1 MSLKKMIAL
10 LLASMFCT
18 TLISFAEAKEA
29 EQAAPALLP
38 TASVSGLLIDVPDHD
53 LQMILDVH
61 HPIGDG
67 TFPVIVFFHGA
78 MCHPPGYATIA
89 DYWAERGY
97 VVIMP
102 AHPQFGTRGRPDSQR
117 ALETFLAQIAEMSF
131 IVDSLDAIAAQ
142 IEPLQNRIDA
152 TRIAASGHS
161 MGALVSSAVT
171 GLTRSDVDGNPVNFK
186 DDRFDV
192 AVLLSGPG
200 PLPNTPE
207 GAWDSMTVPTLATTG
222 TKDHANRGGEGATW
236 TWRLGTFEL
245 TPPGDKY
252 ALVVD
257 EADHFLGGML
267 CAERGTGELDQE
279 AFDIVASTST
289 NFLDAYLKQNA
300 TAREAL
306 SHDVVSTATA
316 GRAELR
322 TR

>member
-1 MSLKKMIAL
+1 MPLKKLTAL
-10 LLASMFCT
+10 LLASIFCL
-18 TLISFAEAKEA
+18 TLISCADTKEV
-29 EQAAPALLP
+29 EQAAPAVLP
-38 TASVSGLLIDVPDHD
+38 TASVSGLLIDVPEHD

-61 HPIGDG
+61 YPVGDG

-78 MCHPPGYATIA
+78 LCHPPGYASIA
-89 DYWAERGY
+89 NYWAERGY

-102 AHPQFGTRGRPDSQR
+102 AHPEFGTRGRPDSQR
-117 ALETFLAQIAEMSF
+117 ALEIFLAQITEMSS

-171 GLTRSDVDGNPVNFK
+171 GLTRTDVDGNPVNFK

-222 TKDHANRGGEGATW
+222 TRDHANRGGEGATW

-289 NFLDAYLKQNA
+289 NFLDAYLKQDA

-306 SHDVVSTATA
+306 SNDVVSAATA